1 MIHTLRRPFS
11 GSSVPHSPLATVDS
25 SLTTAPLC
33 THVQQGSHVEEFEK
47 ICEVQSDKAAVE
59 ITSRYAGVIKQLHH
73 SVGELVQVRLAVAV
87 CMYAFKFKYQLH
99 VLIACCLCLSTCY
112 HRLDHHW

>member
-1 MIHTLRRPFS
+1 MIHALRSPVS
-11 GSSVPHSPLATVDS
+11 GSPVPHSPLATGDS
-25 SLTTAPLC
+25 CLTSAPLC

-73 SVGELVQVRLAVAV
+73 SVGELVQVRFAVAV
-87 CMYAFKFKYQLH
+87 SIYAVGFECQLP
-99 VLIACCLCLSTCY
+99 VLIACCLCLSTCFD
-112 HRLDHHW
+112 RLGHHW